1 MHYAHLNFC
10 LVLTAAMR
18 GLESGLASRNRRA
31 QHTQH
36 LTNNYYHINIR
47 IASDTNE
54 TTTIPIDRSSY
65 STTQYRRTWPTDRLS
80 TRGSAPGP
88 RWGRCPQTPVF
99 SRFALV
105 ISRCAFNAVLS
116 SSSNRRNNSKN
127 QQFPP
132 THLHTPPRG
141 QIYNL
146 TYLLNIYH
154 SFMFDKSSPVAEWSV
169 TTR

>member
-1 MHYAHLNFC
+1 MIVIIITYKGSDALRAPKFLFRPDGRYARPGKA
-10 LVLTAAMR
+10 VWRPETAA
-18 GLESGLASRNRRA
+18 RNT
-31 QHTQH
+31 HTPLNQQQYNY
-36 LTNNYYHINIR
+36 NNTR

-105 ISRCAFNAVLS
+105 IYRLGLYAVLS
-116 SSSNRRNNSKN
+116 SSTKGRHTSN
-127 QQFPP
+127 
-132 THLHTPPRG
+132 G
-141 QIYNL
+141 
-146 TYLLNIYH
+146 
-154 SFMFDKSSPVAEWSV
+154 
-169 TTR
+169 